1 MFVDVLTHSC
11 KGIIEDNIIIDITE
25 QGIDDFIVE
34 NSKELSKLIL
44 LGGEED
50 MQFDNIKDITSF
62 LLFLRDK
69 NEIDECLY
77 KDFTWFSTN
86 KYTTSSEY
94 FGELMLFLESI
105 ADSDSMKKDRDEIL
119 KLINIL
125 QGYFE

>member
-1 MFVDVLTHSC
+1 M
-11 KGIIEDNIIIDITE
+11 
-25 QGIDDFIVE
+25 
-34 NSKELSKLIL
+34 IL
-44 LGGEED
+44 LGGGEED

-105 ADSDSMKKDRDEIL
+105 VDSDSMKKDRDEIL
-119 KLINIL
+119 ELINIL